1 MTLPLSWTW
10 VSAHPVLLIGMA
22 KERFASCFKKYRDVL
37 FEKPAIMAHIQSRK
51 FITLVHISVALKSQ
65 LLACPTRHPLN
76 RMAFQS
82 QMPNQDFL
90 WQVFQKWVSLNTHPD
105 VFYSRSGSKLSIR
118 KLLRLI
124 HVFLMIPE
132 LIAIDL
138 ATSQPMNCRWPC
150 PMAPG
155 PRLILK
161 LSGWWLVRVFSQLMI
176 VLFFTLY
183 VW

>member
-1 MTLPLSWTW
+1 MCFLKSPPQWHTFSLESSSPFYTS
-10 VSAHPVLLIGMA
+10 VLLCNLIY
-22 KERFASCFKKYRDVL
+22 S
-37 FEKPAIMAHIQSRK
+37 
-51 FITLVHISVALKSQ
+51 LVQHDN
-65 LLACPTRHPLN
+65 PLN
-76 RMAFQS
+76 TMAFQS

-105 VFYSRSGSKLSIR
+105 VFYSRSGSKLSIP

-138 ATSQPMNCRWPC
+138 DTSQPMNCRWHC
-150 PMAPG
+150 PTGPG

-161 LSGWWLVRVFSQLMI
+161 LSGWWLVRVFRQLI
-176 VLFFTLY
+176 LFYIFDNPKMTHSLF
-183 VW
+183 VSFSSRNVR